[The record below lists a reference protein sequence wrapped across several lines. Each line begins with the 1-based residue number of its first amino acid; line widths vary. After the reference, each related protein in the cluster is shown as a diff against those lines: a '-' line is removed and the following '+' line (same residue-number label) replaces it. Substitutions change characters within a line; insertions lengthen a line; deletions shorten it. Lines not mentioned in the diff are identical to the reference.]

1 MKKTAFVSILMLS
14 LYSSVA
20 FCQLTVQ
27 KVVQERI
34 TTMLLEDNVILKKP
48 KDKKEDE
55 NNKKLKDALPRT
67 YPMPRYKLNSQLD
80 ASLNVSGINLAEM
93 GSIFFTG
100 DINLATFRRKADV
113 AIQDNLKQVGLIN
126 PNRANYELSINSS
139 YVMATAAE
147 ANLGSDNPYFNLQ
160 AVAALKKSKSTHRQ
174 LSFAVGTFENSLAN
188 LFERVNQ
195 NKFIEHDDWLP
206 IYDLWTLY
214 STNKVKPDANILKDF
229 EGLSIYENN
238 SANWE
243 SGANFDSK
251 LKAKYS
257 IPLIKL
263 QAEGNFKWEKSEQ
276 VDFKETFFDLYLFGQ
291 PNTTNV
297 PKPGNIANCWDLY
310 EGERE
315 SPVFAE
321 GYLTP
326 NQPAKVIVQFGPVPE
341 QYVNDITLD
350 FDYLKNSLMAK
361 NLIKGGQND
370 IKFRSGGAD
379 SKIQGMWNYEI
390 QLSLNPEFLAQYNG
404 SEEKYS
410 DKMDIRLFF
419 KQPVAINNQVK
430 YLDCLYEDIE
440 IKVSTLPTIYS
451 KNPEYKVTSTS
462 LTDYKWLLEYKL
474 KQRDAT
480 HKIQGV
486 HLQDVSFQ
494 NEKFNYL
501 KEQIV
506 KGELKKNGDDEF
518 QYNLELKFQP
528 NTLDVNEIMYLEFSF
543 KIVENNSDYFRKAK
557 VKIVAPTNK
566 VSTPIEVSIT
576 NIESLKSALNQDFIF
591 ENGKKLKAILEENIA
606 NEDLI
611 LLLTNELNLKFEQD
625 KGYIIKTKYLNEKA
639 LQSMLNK

>member
-1 MKKTAFVSILMLS
+1 
-14 LYSSVA
+14 
-20 FCQLTVQ
+20 
-27 KVVQERI
+27 
-34 TTMLLEDNVILKKP
+34 MLLEDNVILKKP
-48 KDKKEDE
+48 KDKKEEE

-67 YPMPRYKLNSQLD
+67 YPMPKHKLNSQLD
-80 ASLNVSGINLAEM
+80 ANLHISGVNLAEM

-100 DINLATFRRKADV
+100 NINSETFKQKANV

-160 AVAALKKSKSTHRQ
+160 AVAALKKSKNTHRQ

-188 LFERVNQ
+188 MFEKVNQ
-195 NKFIEHDDWLP
+195 NKFIEHYDWLP

-214 STNKVKPDANILKDF
+214 STNKVQSNASILKDF

-243 SGANFDSK
+243 SGANVDAK
-251 LKAKYS
+251 LKARYS

-263 QAEGNFKWEKSEQ
+263 QAEGSFKWEKSDQ
-276 VDFKETFFDLYLFGQ
+276 VDFNETYFDLYLFGQ
-291 PNTTNV
+291 PNTTSV
-297 PKPGNIANCWDLY
+297 PKPENIANCWNLY

-315 SPVFAE
+315 TPVFAE

-326 NQPAKVIVQFGPVPE
+326 NQPAKIIVQFGPVPE

-350 FDYLKNSLMAK
+350 FEYLKNSLVAK

-390 QLSLNPEFLAQYNG
+390 QVSLNPDFLSQYNG

-410 DKMDIRLFF
+410 DKMDVRLFF

-440 IKVSTLPTIYS
+440 IKVSTLPVIYS
-451 KNPEYKVTSTS
+451 KSPEYKVTSTMPN
-462 LTDYKWLLEYKL
+462 DYKWNLQYKV
-474 KQRDAT
+474 KQRDAA
-480 HKIQGV
+480 HRIQGV
-486 HLQDVSFQ
+486 YIQDVSFQ

-501 KEQIV
+501 KEQV
-506 KGELKKNGDDEF
+506 EKGELKKNGDDEF
-518 QYNLELKFQP
+518 ECDLEFKFQP
-528 NTLDVNEIMYLEFSF
+528 NSVDVNEVIYLELTF

-576 NIESLKSALNQDFIF
+576 NIENLKNSLNQEFVF
-591 ENGKKLKAILEENIA
+591 KNGKTLKTILEENIA
-606 NEDLI
+606 NDDLI
-611 LLLTNELNLKFEQD
+611 LLLTNELDLKFEQD
-625 KGYIIKTKYLNEKA
+625 KGYIIKTKFLDEKA
-639 LQSMLNK
+639 LQNLLNK